1 MKKSIFLLSILP
13 VLLLI
18 LSCSND
24 DNETTNTNTIE
35 PKTLLVTTSI
45 PYNTYVTVQ
54 IKDSNNN
61 VLQTKKDS
69 LHVNYIFNID
79 KGSKVTLTM
88 SVPGQT
94 FAGSYQLT
102 EDYGNIILAQ
112 DSFSNRY
119 DSYNT
124 TISY

>member
-1 MKKSIFLLSILP
+1 MKKSI
-13 VLLLI
+13 LLLI
-18 LSCSND
+18 ILSISLFIISCSND
-24 DNETTNTNTIE
+24 SETTNTDTIV

-45 PYNTYVTVQ
+45 PYNTYVTAQ

-61 VLQTKKDS
+61 VLETKKDS